1 MFELLAK
8 APSEAWIGL
17 LGVIIGAALS
27 LLGSW
32 LTNKSNI
39 KQLQIQLKHDEQV
52 KNKNLKRERFEE
64 LYILLEHWSNRIFSN
79 YLFLDLVVKGQ
90 MDYNAY
96 LDKITENTEKQDF
109 KRIEMII
116 NIYGKELKK
125 AYKNVLISLEE
136 YNKIKQEHKK
146 AYENGE
152 LTAIHFGKSLTDAQ
166 MKIVELKEVLKKQVA
181 DAVIHA

>member
-1 MFELLAK
+1 MFELLTK

-39 KQLQIQLKHDEQV
+39 RQLQIQLKHDEQV

-79 YLFLDLVVKGQ
+79 YIFLDLVVKGQ
-90 MDYNAY
+90 IDYNAY
-96 LDKITENTEKQDF
+96 LDKIIDNTEKQDF

-116 NIYGKELKK
+116 NIYGKELKE
-125 AYKNVLISLEE
+125 AYIDVLTSLEK
-136 YNKIKQEHKK
+136 YNKTVQEHKK
-146 AYENGE
+146 AYEDGE
-152 LTAIHFGKSLTDAQ
+152 LRAIQFEKPLMDAQ
-166 MKIVELKEVLKKQVA
+166 MKLVEFKKALKKQVSE
-181 DAVIHA
+181 AVVHA